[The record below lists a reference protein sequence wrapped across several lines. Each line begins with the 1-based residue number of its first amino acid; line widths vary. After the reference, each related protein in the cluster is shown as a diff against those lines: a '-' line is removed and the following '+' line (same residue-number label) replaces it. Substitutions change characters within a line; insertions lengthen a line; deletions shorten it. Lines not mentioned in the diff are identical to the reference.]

1 MRTLILLTLAGFLLA
16 SPALLAQTCDGQVAT
31 IVGTPGDDDLSGT
44 PGDDIIAGLGGSDR
58 IQGLG
63 GNDLICGDDGDDDL
77 IGGDGDDE
85 LIGGAG
91 NDVMEGNAGTDSCD
105 GVTGVDSADEPCETR
120 LNTDT
125 DVFPVTLFADDG
137 FELPGALYVPKEDA
151 LIGGEYRQVA
161 MVVSHGAMGSFSSS
175 VPKLLGLQASP
186 LGFTVLALDRRD
198 AGPTAGGGTVLFE
211 DATLDLGVGVDL
223 LAALGYESIYV
234 AGHSQ
239 GTQNAS
245 IYPSFAAD
253 PRVAAVGMY
262 GQVDDGRST
271 ARDLLFNGLFGAP
284 IPYEDLVIIAQDN
297 IDAGMGDVVVAWDTV
312 FGQAV
317 FRSSFNFLSFW
328 GPDSLSVPVREITKL
343 EIPALL
349 LRADGDEFTP
359 DEMSQNVLAAAL
371 GAGVDATYTVLPYV
385 DRQGDPIPLTD
396 NGGNAHSFVGVER
409 DTIATTLNW
418 LESKVPETIE
428 TKPGIQLPTDDGSG
442 NNFQPFA
449 YGGTQ
454 LIVPIDQPTITL
466 DGTRS
471 RDIDGQIVSYVWAQI
486 SGPAVTLDDPTSPR
500 PTFDTPDIPD
510 EPPALTV
517 RTANATIGS
526 NGREPRTANA
536 QVLEELIF
544 QLTVIDDDGG
554 SNDGEFRVAL
564 VEAANTGNG
573 GGGGSSALGF
583 SSLLALLILGGM
595 RRRRRL

>member
-1 MRTLILLTLAGFLLA
+1 MRILIWLTLAGFLLT

-31 IVGTPGDDDLSGT
+31 IVGTEGDDDLAGT
-44 PGDDIIAGLGGSDR
+44 PGDDIIAGLGGNDR
-58 IQGLG
+58 IQGLA

-85 LIGGAG
+85 LVGGAG
-91 NDVMEGNAGTDSCD
+91 NDIMEGNAGVDSCD
-105 GVTGVDSADEPCETR
+105 GVTGVDSADEPCETH

-137 FELPGALYVPKEDA
+137 FELPGALYVPKGDA

-175 VPKLLGLQASP
+175 VPKIIGLQAAP

-198 AGPTAGGGTVLFE
+198 AGMDAGGGAVLFE
-211 DATLDLGVGVDL
+211 DATLDLGVGIDL
-223 LAALGYESIYV
+223 LAALGYEAVYV

-245 IYPSFAAD
+245 IYPSFSAD

-262 GQVDDGRST
+262 GQVEDGRST

-297 IDAGMGDVVVAWDTV
+297 IDAGQGDDVVAWATV
-312 FGQAV
+312 FGQPV

-328 GPDSLSVPVREITKL
+328 GPDSLSVPVREIGKL
-343 EIPALL
+343 EVPALL
-349 LRADGDEFTP
+349 LRADGDDFTP
-359 DEMSQNVLAAAL
+359 DAMSQNVLAAAL
-371 GAGVDATYTVLPYV
+371 DAGVDATYTVLPYV

-396 NGGNAHSFVGVER
+396 NGGNAHGFVGVER
-409 DTIATTLNW
+409 DTIATTVNW
-418 LESKVPETIE
+418 LESKVAASSA
-428 TKPGIQLPTDDGSG
+428 TKPGIRLPTDDGSG
-442 NNFQPFA
+442 NNYQPFA
-449 YGGTQ
+449 YGGNR
-454 LIVPIDQPTITL
+454 LEVPVDQPTITL

-486 SGPAVTLDDPTSPR
+486 SGPAVILDDPTSPR
-500 PTFDTPDIPD
+500 PTFDTPEIPD
-510 EPPALTV
+510 EPPVAV
-517 RTANATIGS
+517 IRTANASIG
-526 NGREPRTANA
+526 GITEAPRTANA
-536 QVLEELIF
+536 QVLEELVF
-544 QLTVIDDDGG
+544 SLMVTDEDG
-554 SNDGEFRVAL
+554 SSDTGEFRVAL
-564 VEAANTGNG
+564 VEASSGGG
-573 GGGGSSALGF
+573 GGGGSSALGL
-583 SSLLALLILGGM
+583 SSLLALLILGSL